1 MIFTFFVTAV
11 MTTTRISNASQMR
24 VCSSYPF
31 VCVDPLDLS
40 STSVEISPCWR
51 EIGKRPCLCWQKWT
65 VAETKFN
72 HLLCSVGANG
82 TESPLECHGNADCEK
97 FGEQISC
104 KQVLHCACRDLNSE
118 HAIVNNPYSNW
129 VSLNLCALNLTPRK
143 DQESK
148 TNKDVEKDGDA
159 KVFTRDHLILL
170 IVFILVPLLCW
181 CGLHSYSEGSCMKNG
196 NCECKILK
204 SCWVDNGQVVEYT
217 SCSQVV
223 TRTDGEET
231 QASINVDTPTSH
243 ASQSQPNSSISEMCP
258 SVAQYP
264 VVNMTGV
271 VVQVKK
277 SPQPAR
283 PPRYEEVVVTNE
295 EVGPPPTYNDAVN
308 IEGDTIRQ
316 VWQTMLVVHPRYH

>member
-1 MIFTFFVTAV
+1 MIFTIFLTTV
-11 MTTTRISNASQMR
+11 MTLRISNASQVR
-24 VCSSYPF
+24 VCSSHPF

-40 STSVEISPCWR
+40 LTSTEISPCWR
-51 EIGKRPCLCWQKWT
+51 EIEKRPCLCWQKWT

-72 HLLCSVGANG
+72 HLLCSVYANG
-82 TESPLECHGNADCEK
+82 TESPLECQENADCEK

-104 KQVLHCACRDLNSE
+104 KQVLRCACRDLSSE
-118 HAIVNNPYSNW
+118 HAKINNPYSNW

-143 DQESK
+143 DKESK
-148 TNKDVEKDGDA
+148 TNKNTEKDSGPNS
-159 KVFTRDHLILL
+159 FTRDHLILL

-196 NCECKILK
+196 SCQCKIFK
-204 SCWVDNGQVVEYT
+204 SCWVDNGQIVEYT
-217 SCSQVV
+217 SCNQVV
-223 TRTDGEET
+223 TLTDGEET
-231 QASINVDTPTSH
+231 QTRINVETPTSR
-243 ASQSQPNSSISEMCP
+243 ASHSQQNSSVSEMCP
-258 SVAQYP
+258 SAAQYP

-277 SPQPAR
+277 PSQLPK